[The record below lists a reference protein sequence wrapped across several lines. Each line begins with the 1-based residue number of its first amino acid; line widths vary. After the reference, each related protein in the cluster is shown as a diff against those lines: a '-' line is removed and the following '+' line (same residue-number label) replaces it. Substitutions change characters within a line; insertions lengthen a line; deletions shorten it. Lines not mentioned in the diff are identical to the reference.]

1 MPATSSLTSADICLT
16 RSVRTKLCC
25 IFVALIFGTKL
36 PGGYSTNY
44 RRRRMLRRALLL
56 QLVWGIGR
64 AVLGLAGLGV
74 VGIDGR
80 ATLSFH
86 CEMK

>member
-1 MPATSSLTSADICLT
+1 M
-16 RSVRTKLCC
+16 RTKLCC

-44 RRRRMLRRALLL
+44 RSHKILRRGLLL
-56 QLVWGIGR
+56 QLVWGTGR
-64 AVLGLAGLGV
+64 AVLELAGLVV

-80 ATLSFH
+80 ATSSFH